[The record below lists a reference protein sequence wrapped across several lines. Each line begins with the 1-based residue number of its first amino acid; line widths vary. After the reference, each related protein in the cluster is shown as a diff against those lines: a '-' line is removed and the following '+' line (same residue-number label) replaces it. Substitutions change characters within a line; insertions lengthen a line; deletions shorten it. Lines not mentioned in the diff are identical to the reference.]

1 MAKNV
6 EYHSVFFF
14 ATPPSSLLSMS
25 LRLPAIHDFLVDAV
39 IQCPI
44 RENPPLNVDIA
55 VDAADED
62 PNVALLSS
70 VSSSSSSTTLNW
82 SGIRQPVSVG
92 EGVLNTKSPESSV
105 IFTRTLST

>member
-25 LRLPAIHDFLVDAV
+25 LRLPAIQDFLVDAV

-70 VSSSSSSTTLNW
+70 VSSSSSSTLKW

>member
-39 IQCPI
+39 IQWPI

-70 VSSSSSSTTLNW
+70 VSSSSSSTLKW